1 MKKSL
6 IALATLAAVSGTSFA
21 QSSVTIWGIVDAAV
35 SRGTSDVNSVTRLV
49 GSGISSSQLGFRGTE
64 DLGGGMSASFW
75 LEAGLSN
82 DSGNGG
88 GSTTNNTSSGTG
100 ATSSTN
106 IGSPAVAT
114 AGTVATNGTQGLTFN
129 RRSTVSLTGG
139 FGEIRLG
146 RDYTPQFWNW
156 TAYDPFGTNGV
167 GTTRTM
173 ASSVALGGTTGGTTG
188 TAVRASNSVTYLY
201 NHGANAT
208 YAAGGKG
215 LHAAVQMY
223 YGENLSNSA
232 TNKEGDGTGIRVGY
246 NAGPL
251 SVAVGTGQT
260 KFAAGNMKMTNVGA
274 GYDMGV
280 ARLIG
285 QITRDQLG
293 TVKGDGMLVGV
304 TAPMGAGLVRASYS
318 TYENKATTAE
328 SKQFAVGYVHNLSKR
343 TRAFVTYATVDNA
356 NGANAALGGAT
367 AVANK
372 SSSGFDIGMTHA
384 F

>member
-6 IALATLAAVSGTSFA
+6 IALAVLAASGTSFA
-21 QSSVTIWGIVDAAV
+21 QSSVTIWGIVDAGV
-35 SRGTSDVNSVTRLV
+35 SRGNSDVNSITRLV

-82 DSGNGG
+82 DSGAGG
-88 GSTTNNTSSGTG
+88 ATTTNNQAAGTG
-100 ATSSTN
+100 TS
-106 IGSPAVAT
+106 AT
-114 AGTVATNGTQGLTFN
+114 ALGSQGLTFN

-146 RDYTPQFWNW
+146 RDYTPHFWNW
-156 TAYDPFGTNGV
+156 TVYDPFGTNGV
-167 GTTRTM
+167 GTNRAM
-173 ASSVALGGTTGGTTG
+173 LSSVALGGTTGSTTG
-188 TAVRASNSVTYLY
+188 TSVRASNSVTYLF

-208 YAAGGKG
+208 YAAGGNG

-223 YGENLSNSA
+223 FGENASNSA
-232 TNKEGDGTGIRVGY
+232 TPKDGDGSGIRVGY

-251 SVAVGTGQT
+251 SAAVGTGQT
-260 KFAAGNMKMTNVGA
+260 KFAAGNLKMTNVGA

-318 TYENKATTAE
+318 TYENKATTAD
-328 SKQFAVGYVHNLSKR
+328 SKQIAVGYVHNLSKR
-343 TRAFVTYATVDNA
+343 TRAYVTYASVDNA
-356 NGANAALGGAT
+356 NGAAVALGGAT
-367 AVANK
+367 GVANK
-372 SSSGFDIGMTHA
+372 ASSGFDIGMTHS

>member
-6 IALATLAAVSGTSFA
+6 IALAVLAASGTSFA

-35 SRGTSDVNSVTRLV
+35 AGGKSDVNSVTRLV
-49 GSGISSSQLGFRGTE
+49 GSGISSTQLGFRGTE

-75 LEAGLSN
+75 LEAGVNN
-82 DSGNGG
+82 DSGAGAG
-88 GSTTNNTSSGTG
+88 TTTNNSS
-100 ATSSTN
+100 
-106 IGSPAVAT
+106 VT
-114 AGTVATNGTQGLTFN
+114 ALASAGTQGLTFN

-156 TAYDPFGTNGV
+156 TVYDPFGTNGV

-173 ASSVALGGTTGGTTG
+173 GSSVALGGTTAGTTG
-188 TAVRASNSVTYLY
+188 TAVRASNSVTYLF

-208 YAAGGKG
+208 YAGGGKG
-215 LHAAVQMY
+215 LYAAVQTY
-223 YGENLSNSA
+223 FGENASNSA
-232 TNKEGDGTGIRVGY
+232 TPNDGDGSGIRVGY

-251 SVAVGTGQT
+251 SAAVGYGQT
-260 KFAAGNMKMTNVGA
+260 KFASGNMTMTNVGA
-274 GYDMGV
+274 AYDMGV
-280 ARLIG
+280 ARLMA
-285 QITRDQLG
+285 QITKDELG
-293 TVKGDGMLVGV
+293 TVKGDGMLLGV

-318 TYENKATTAE
+318 TYENNATKAE
-328 SKQFAVGYVHNLSKR
+328 SKQTAIGYVHNLSKR
-343 TRAFVTYATVDNA
+343 TRAYVTYANVSNA
-356 NGANAALGGAT
+356 KGANVALNGST

-372 SSSGFDIGMTHA
+372 SSSGFDIGMTHS